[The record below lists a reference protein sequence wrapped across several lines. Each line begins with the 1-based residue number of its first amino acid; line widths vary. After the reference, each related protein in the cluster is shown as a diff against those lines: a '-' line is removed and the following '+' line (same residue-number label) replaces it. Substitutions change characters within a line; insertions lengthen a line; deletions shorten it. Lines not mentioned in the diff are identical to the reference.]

1 MTEPDE
7 QARAGDQTASDRD
20 QTSSDRDQTSSDDDQ
35 TVSDRDQTS
44 SDSDQQSSDDDQH
57 AADADVAN
65 RTDRSTY
72 DRTTRAREVAS
83 DDREATAEKRD
94 RGGSNRGAAGND
106 RDRAAALRDV
116 GAGERD
122 ANARQ
127 RDEMTDTGAS
137 WQDILLR
144 ASYDRE
150 RAAADRQR
158 AADDRAQAAAD
169 RQIAGRERA
178 EAQRF
183 RTESAVLLEQAATD
197 QLTGARTRF
206 VGLEDAARE
215 LERARR
221 RPGSALTLAFID
233 VDGLKAVNDSQGH
246 AAGDALLR
254 AVVESLRAHVR
265 PYDVIVRYGGDEFI
279 CVMPDLSEA
288 DARARFLSIRDAL
301 AARDTNHS
309 ISFGLARSNPTD
321 GISDVIARADA
332 DLLAGRAD
340 GRAEPPEATH

>member
-1 MTEPDE
+1 MTESDE
-7 QARAGDQTASDRD
+7 QARASEPSASERDQTSPDRD
-20 QTSSDRDQTSSDDDQ
+20 QTSSDEDQTS
-35 TVSDRDQTS
+35 SDRDQTS
-44 SDSDQQSSDDDQH
+44 SDSDQQSSDEDQH

-65 RTDRSTY
+65 RADRSSY

-83 DDREATAEKRD
+83 GDREATAGRRD
-94 RGGSNRGAAGND
+94 RAGANRGDTGSD

-122 ANARQ
+122 ASARL
-127 RDEMTDTGAS
+127 RDQETDAGAS

-144 ASYDRE
+144 ANYDRE

-169 RQIAGRERA
+169 RQVAGRERA

-183 RTESAVLLEQAATD
+183 RTESAALLEQAATD
-197 QLTGARTRF
+197 PLTGARTRF
-206 VGLEDAARE
+206 VGLEDATRE

-221 RPGSALTLAFID
+221 RPDSSLMLAFVD
-233 VDGLKAVNDSQGH
+233 VDGLKTLNDGEGH
-246 AAGDALLR
+246 AAGDSLLR
-254 AVVESLRAHVR
+254 RVVETLRAHMR

-288 DARARFLSIRDAL
+288 DARARFETIRDVL
-301 AARDTNHS
+301 AAIDPRHS
-309 ISFGLARSNPTD
+309 ISFGLARAEPAD
-321 GISDVIARADA
+321 GIGDVIARADA
-332 DLLAGRAD
+332 DLLAGR
-340 GRAEPPEATH
+340 GRREPPEGRR

>member
-35 TVSDRDQTS
+35 TASDRDQTS

-144 ASYDRE
+144 ANYDRE
-150 RAAADRQR
+150 RAATDRQR

-206 VGLEDAARE
+206 VGLEDASRE

-221 RPGSALTLAFID
+221 RPGSALMLAFID

-301 AARDTNHS
+301 AALDANHS

-321 GISDVIARADA
+321 GIGDVIARADA
-332 DLLAGRAD
+332 DLLAGRAR
-340 GRAEPPEATH
+340 GRSVPPEAGR